1 MLCLKIFMTLYVV
14 SRKRVKMVFYLY
26 ERQKDRYATAT
37 TLVGKF
43 QSDNAFEDLTIW
55 LDGFLYKKYSPDFDK
70 TMELIGLEP
79 ILNDRLKI
87 HMMNLALQE
96 FELFISDENLTEG
109 GK

>member
-1 MLCLKIFMTLYVV
+1 MTLYVV

-55 LDGFLYKKYSPDFDK
+55 IDGFLYKKYSPDYDNTLGLIHTHPSIDDK
-70 TMELIGLEP
+70 
-79 ILNDRLKI
+79 LKI
-87 HMMNLALQE
+87 HMMNLSLKE
-96 FELFISDENLTEG
+96 WELFISDKDLMEES
-109 GK
+109 K

>member
-26 ERQKDRYATAT
+26 EEQKDRYATART
-37 TLVGKF
+37 TVGEF

-70 TMELIGLEP
+70 TMELINANPNLS
-79 ILNDRLKI
+79 DKLKI
-87 HMMNLALQE
+87 HMMNLTLKD
-96 FELFISDENLTEG
+96 FELFITDESLTEG
-109 GK
+109 N